1 MEVGPHRGLDELVEC
16 VDRRFSRLT
25 VAVPFGRCLSWG
37 TAFTVCRC
45 QPLKPVT
52 LTAHRHAGGACT
64 TICWLP
70 VLVWGVTALP
80 DAAELVTAGVE
91 PGLAPALTTK
101 TAKVGVLAGTGV
113 HWKAQP
119 MFHWPPAMLKVP
131 LVQFPDCWVAG
142 INTVAGPVAW
152 VVEAAVVVV
161 EPPAPEA
168 GVEPPADVVVVVDAD
183 E

>member
-1 MEVGPHRGLDELVEC
+1 VR
-16 VDRRFSRLT
+16 
-25 VAVPFGRCLSWG
+25 
-37 TAFTVCRC
+37 RC

-70 VLVWGVTALP
+70 VLVSGVIALP
-80 DAAELVTAGVE
+80 VAAALVTAGVE

-101 TAKVGVLAGTGV
+101 TAKVGVLAGTGL

-119 MFHWPPAMLKVP
+119 IFHWPPAMLKVP

-142 INTVAGPVAW
+142 ISMVAGPVAW
-152 VVEAAVVVV
+152 VVDATVVVV

-168 GVEPPADVVVVVDAD
+168 AAEPAAVVVVVVDA
-183 E
+183 EA